1 MRLYQHNHVG
11 KIKETVKVTFENGYS
26 IILEAGV
33 ETSMSLTM
41 CESAKNTEQL
51 LQPHMMRPLSI

>member
-41 CESAKNTEQL
+41 YESAKNTEQL
-51 LQPHMMRPLSI
+51 LQPD